1 MVVAVEVEE
10 FSYVREM
17 GSNGKRL
24 VPLSYPLSYMSY
36 DYNAGVRKHPDKKAS
51 RFAELAELCTKVEL
65 PNMVCQTAGMYLHRF
80 LDGYYGRFHG
90 IYKKLI
96 PKVVIYIATSL
107 HRYPLP
113 LDDLFNS
120 PEEAKKGKWIILKIV
135 YKRFIP
141 VEKVSIIKN
150 RDDEA
155 IAIINKYARKVGLTE
170 ADILRATHIVKEI
183 KANSGTSSKT
193 VALVAI
199 FAAFLTRMKYYS
211 IVKLYRMMNLNGQNY
226 TAYIEVVGE

>member
-1 MVVAVEVEE
+1 MEVEE

-17 GSNGKRL
+17 GSNGNRVV

-51 RFAELAELCTKVEL
+51 RFAELAELCTKAEL

-80 LDGYYGRFHG
+80 LDGYYGKFHG

-113 LDDLFNS
+113 LDNLFYS
-120 PEEAKKGKWIILKIV
+120 EEEARRGKWIILKIV

-141 VEKVSIIKN
+141 VEKVSITKN
-150 RDDEA
+150 RNDEA
-155 IAIINKYARKVGLTE
+155 IAIINKYANKIGLTDV
-170 ADILRATHIVKEI
+170 DILRATQIVNEI
-183 KANSGTSSKT
+183 KANTGASSKT
-193 VALVAI
+193 IALIAI
-199 FAAFLTRMKYYS
+199 FAALLTRMKYYS
-211 IVKLYRMMNLNGQNY
+211 IVKLFKIMNLNGHNHI
-226 TAYIEVVGE
+226 AYIEAVGE